1 MGLERA
7 KIVSSYLMVSIETII
22 AAHIPMKRIVG
33 SELVILLSLTS
44 MSFFGIQS
52 FRLTESWSQHY
63 SFQSQS
69 LLLRRLESSYFG
81 YRFDHYLY
89 LCARR

>member
-1 MGLERA
+1 M
-7 KIVSSYLMVSIETII
+7 
-22 AAHIPMKRIVG
+22 AAHIAMKGVVK
-33 SELVILLSLTS
+33 SELVSLLSLTS
-44 MSFFGIQS
+44 MSFSGIQS

-69 LLLRRLESSYFG
+69 LVMKRLESSYVG

-89 LCARR
+89 MCARRRRNASKTMLTFGV